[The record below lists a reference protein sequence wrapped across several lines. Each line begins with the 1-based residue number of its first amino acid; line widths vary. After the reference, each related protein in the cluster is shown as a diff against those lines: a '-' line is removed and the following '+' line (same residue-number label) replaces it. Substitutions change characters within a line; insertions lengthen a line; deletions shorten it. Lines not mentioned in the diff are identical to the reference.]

1 MPYSRNNARII
12 KKLVLKGEK
21 YMKPSQ
27 LAAIIKR
34 LEVMMEDDGEI
45 EVRRFEKDGNE
56 RCVVKYNRE
65 SQMFELEESASNQTY
80 EFDDLDLVAIEIFE
94 LIQD

>member
-1 MPYSRNNARII
+1 
-12 KKLVLKGEK
+12 
-21 YMKPSQ
+21 MKPSQ
-27 LAAIIKR
+27 LSAIIRR

-65 SQMFELEESASNQTY
+65 SQMFELEEHASDQTY
-80 EFDDLDLVAIEIFE
+80 QFDDLDLVAIEIFE
-94 LIQD
+94 LLQD